1 MFEVMLTSSLRQNL
15 GPRIPHSRLCS
26 AKCVLPTAKE
36 GQRAGIQESRPGSSQ
51 RGPSG
56 QFRRH
61 PSLALRRE
69 RASPLGKGC
78 SGVGASLGAGGCGM
92 PGARGRW
99 TVGLGVGVAEEG
111 PAREECWGRLGKAGG
126 AGEAWRRGAPRPPP
140 PPRFMGR
147 WAGRLARAR
156 RGPMVARAGRARGG
170 PAGVADEPVMKPGA
184 WAPFVSGKPFKKP
197 LPQPGCGASGDKG
210 RRRRGPSGTPPFRR
224 AFPVLGPAGGSARS

>member
-1 MFEVMLTSSLRQNL
+1 MFSFQVASLHFCLTGGSQNIFEVMLTSSLRQNL

-51 RGPSG
+51 RGPSR

-61 PSLALRRE
+61 PSLALRLE
-69 RASPLGKGC
+69 RASPPGKGC

-92 PGARGRW
+92 PGARGVGA
-99 TVGLGVGVAEEG
+99 TVGVGVGVAEEG

-140 PPRFMGR
+140 QPRFMGR
-147 WAGRLARAR
+147 WAGRLARGRRAR
-156 RGPMVARAGRARGG
+156 WWPERGGRGAGR
-170 PAGVADEPVMKPGA
+170 PVWPM
-184 WAPFVSGKPFKKP
+184 S
-197 LPQPGCGASGDKG
+197 Q
-210 RRRRGPSGTPPFRR
+210 
-224 AFPVLGPAGGSARS
+224 